1 MPRVKYMSKRY
12 KLSDILDRNYVMV
25 YERSLK
31 NPEALKSKNGD
42 LFYLDGDVLEMDVA
56 SKDNVMYFNVDDARG
71 DSEWW
76 IILDIEKIQKIQFI
90 RVHGPGD
97 LITDEYYAHFSS
109 AEAVLLYEHEIS
121 AISEQL
127 KKINRFDLLLKL
139 NI

>member
-1 MPRVKYMSKRY
+1 MSERY

-31 NPEALKSKNGD
+31 NPEALTSRDSD
-42 LFYLDGDVLEMDVA
+42 LFYLDGDVIEMDVA
-56 SKDNVMYFNVDDARG
+56 SKDSVMFFNVDDAREI
-71 DSEWW
+71 SYWW
-76 IILDIEKIQKIQFI
+76 IILDIEKIQNIQHI
-90 RVHGPGD
+90 RIHGPKD
-97 LITDEYYAHFSS
+97 SITDEYYAYFPS
-109 AEAVLLYEHEIS
+109 AEAVLLNENEVS